1 MCDISDALLRGQ
13 GDTQIFVLQGVRQPQ
28 AEATQDKLM
37 QSPNRPDF
45 TATLAN
51 FMAGGIDAAL
61 PDLAGPRPGSGQ
73 EPDEALL
80 SPEPTARCR
89 VSAAPPSV
97 AGSVPGSSGANFN
110 QYNIGRTPSGTKG
123 FAWIVRDPFIFMSHY
138 GHDSTAHPWSFL
150 ASYVLL

>member
-1 MCDISDALLRGQ
+1 MCDTPDALLQGQ
-13 GDTQIFVLQGVRQPQ
+13 GDTYFLVLQGVRQPQ
-28 AEATQDKLM
+28 AEATQDKLT

-89 VSAAPPSV
+89 VLAAPPSV

-110 QYNIGRTPSGTKG
+110 QNNNRRSASVAKRVCLYSQRPLHLDVTPLS
-123 FAWIVRDPFIFMSHY
+123 
-138 GHDSTAHPWSFL
+138 
-150 ASYVLL
+150 

>member
-1 MCDISDALLRGQ
+1 M
-13 GDTQIFVLQGVRQPQ
+13 VLQGVRQPQ
-28 AEATQDKLM
+28 AEASQDEVT
-37 QSPNRPDF
+37 QSPDRPDF

-80 SPEPTARCR
+80 SPEPMAQCH

-110 QYNIGRTPSGTKG
+110 HNKNRRT
-123 FAWIVRDPFIFMSHY
+123 
-138 GHDSTAHPWSFL
+138 
-150 ASYVLL
+150 ASVGKRNVPI

>member
-1 MCDISDALLRGQ
+1 V
-13 GDTQIFVLQGVRQPQ
+13 VLQGVRQPQ
-28 AEATQDKLM
+28 AEASQDEVT
-37 QSPNRPDF
+37 QSPDRPDF

-80 SPEPTARCR
+80 SPEPMAQCH

-110 QYNIGRTPSGTKG
+110 HNKNRRTASV
-123 FAWIVRDPFIFMSHY
+123 AEEMCLYSQRPFHFDVIL
-138 GHDSTAHPWSFL
+138 W
-150 ASYVLL
+150 V